1 MRKIASGQGN
11 DYTTGCLLDY
21 PNFKE
26 NYKMIAIDL
35 VNNKLLISILE
46 EFNKLISLQIQIEQ
60 EIQKCF
66 SLLKKQKKLFWTF
79 LKEL

>member
-11 DYTTGCLLDY
+11 DYTTVCLLDY

>member
-1 MRKIASGQGN
+1 MILKDENMRKIASGQGN
-11 DYTTGCLLDY
+11 DYTTVCLLDY

-46 EFNKLISLQIQIEQ
+46 EFNKLISLQI
-60 EIQKCF
+60 
-66 SLLKKQKKLFWTF
+66 
-79 LKEL
+79 

>member
-11 DYTTGCLLDY
+11 DYTTVCLLDY

-46 EFNKLISLQIQIEQ
+46 EFNKLISLQI
-60 EIQKCF
+60 
-66 SLLKKQKKLFWTF
+66 
-79 LKEL
+79 